1 MIWLWLAIA
10 FALGN
15 LLGVIEMAILSGRL
29 ERRLDLKEKAKQE
42 REWAEAQGLLFP
54 ENKKEPL
61 MLQHQ
66 QREGVTK

>member
-1 MIWLWLAIA
+1 MWMVIA
-10 FALGN
+10 FVLGN
-15 LLGVIEMAILSGRL
+15 LMGVVEMAILSGRL
-29 ERRLDLKEKAKQE
+29 DRRLDLKEKAKRE